1 MLDKLNVKTRFY
13 VLIGCFVAGF
23 VIYGGWSFKILN
35 ELKVNGPVYER
46 IVQSK
51 DLIADILPP
60 PEYIIES
67 YMVCLQMS
75 ATDDQAVRQKL
86 AERLKQLKGEYDA
99 RHVYWVGQTLEPELK
114 QAMLEQAHAPA
125 MAFYKTAFDE
135 YIPALVKQDK
145 EAAAAIL
152 PRLGG
157 LYETHRT
164 VIDRLV
170 QMATKRSE
178 TDEASA
184 RERIAAAVW
193 QSALILAAALAASVL
208 VAEIITRGLRR
219 QLGGEPALA
228 AEIATR
234 IAAGDL
240 TVEVETAAGD
250 HSSLLHAMREM
261 RDNLANIVTRAR
273 SGTDAIAS
281 ASGQIASG
289 NQDLSS
295 RTEQQAS
302 SLEETATSIEALNGT
317 VLRNAEN
324 AQRANAMAV
333 SASDVAARGG
343 AVVSQVVDTMGSI
356 NDSSRKI
363 ADIIGVIDGIAFQ
376 TNILALNAAVEAARA
391 GEQGRGFAVVAT
403 EVRNLAQRSAA
414 AAKEIKAL
422 IDDSVQQVD
431 SGAKLVDQ
439 AGATMAEI
447 VASVQRVTDIMGEI
461 ASASQEQTS
470 GIAQIGHAVNQM
482 DEATQQ
488 NAALVEEAG
497 AATHSLHQQASEL
510 AQVVSV
516 FKLSDSPATAHTMAK
531 VRPLTAKRPAA
542 KRAALTLAQ
551 RSSRGN

>member
-75 ATDDQAVRQKL
+75 ATDDQATRQQL

-125 MAFYKTAFDE
+125 AAFYKAAFDE
-135 YIPALVKQDK
+135 YIPALIRQDK

-152 PRLGG
+152 PRLGA

-170 QMATKRSE
+170 RMATQRSE

-184 RERIAAAVW
+184 RERIGAAVW

-250 HSSLLHAMREM
+250 QSSLLHAMREM

-302 SLEETATSIEALNGT
+302 SLEETATSIGALNAT

-324 AQRANAMAV
+324 AQRANTMAL

-343 AVVSQVVDTMGSI
+343 AVVTQVVDTMGSI
-356 NDSSRKI
+356 NDSSRRI

-422 IDDSVQQVD
+422 IDDSVRQVD

-497 AATHSLHQQASEL
+497 AATHSLHQQAGEL

-516 FKLSDSPATAHTMAK
+516 FKLSHHAASAHTMAE

-542 KRAALTLAQ
+542 KPAALTLAR
-551 RSSRGN
+551 RSSRQ

>member
-75 ATDDQAVRQKL
+75 ATDDQATRQKL

-99 RHVYWVGQTLEPELK
+99 RHVYWAGQTLEPELK

-125 MAFYKTAFDE
+125 VTFYKTAFDE
-135 YIPALVKQDK
+135 YIPALTGQDK
-145 EAAAAIL
+145 EAAAAVL
-152 PRLGG
+152 SRLGAY
-157 LYETHRT
+157 YETHRK
-164 VIDRLV
+164 VVDRLV

-184 RERIAAAVW
+184 RERIGGAVW
-193 QSALILAAALAASVL
+193 RSVLILVAALAASVA

-234 IAAGDL
+234 NAAGEL
-240 TVEVETAAGD
+240 TVEVATSAGD
-250 HSSLLHAMREM
+250 QSSLLHAMRDM

-302 SLEETATSIEALNGT
+302 SLEETATSIEALNAT
-317 VLRNAEN
+317 VQRNAEN
-324 AQRANAMAV
+324 AQRANAMAR

-356 NDSSRKI
+356 NGSSRKI

-470 GIAQIGHAVNQM
+470 GITQIGHAINQM
-482 DEATQQ
+482 DQATQQ

-516 FKLSDSPATAHTMAK
+516 FKLSDSPATTPPLAE

-542 KRAALTLAQ
+542 RRAALALAP